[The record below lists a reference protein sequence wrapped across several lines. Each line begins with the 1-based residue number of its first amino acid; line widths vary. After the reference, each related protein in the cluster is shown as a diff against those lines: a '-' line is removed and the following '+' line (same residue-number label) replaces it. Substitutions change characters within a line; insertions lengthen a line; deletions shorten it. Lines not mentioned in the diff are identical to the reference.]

1 MAWSDVQTTYHA
13 HLVAAGLL
21 VTPTITSI
29 VRGEPSALTTVPVL
43 AYWWGGRRPSMFGG
57 ATLSSAS
64 TDEAL
69 VTTLYVPDGIRLPN
83 RNQTVEDYMRE
94 VIQQIHTRVLGD
106 AHLGEFA
113 IGIDIDELLSVSAGW
128 AVLSNT
134 TARTATFT
142 CWAAMVDQ
150 HTIAN

>member
-13 HLVAAGLL
+13 HLVAAGLA

-43 AYWWGGRRPSMFGG
+43 AYWWGGRRETVFGG
-57 ATLSSAS
+57 NTLSKVS

-83 RNQTVEDYMRE
+83 RNQTVEDYMHD
-94 VIQQIHTRVLGD
+94 VIFQIHDRLWGD
-106 AHLGEFA
+106 AHLGENA
-113 IGIDIDELLSVSAGW
+113 IAIDISETTAAWALLS
-128 AVLSNT
+128 NI